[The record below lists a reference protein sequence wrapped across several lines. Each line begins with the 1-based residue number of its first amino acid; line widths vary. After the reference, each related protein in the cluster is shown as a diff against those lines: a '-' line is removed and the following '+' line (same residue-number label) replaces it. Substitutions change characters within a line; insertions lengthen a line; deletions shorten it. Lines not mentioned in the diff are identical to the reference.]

1 VNLSSPFIHRPVATL
16 LLSLAVVLLGM
27 LAYRLLPV
35 APLPEMD
42 MPAIMVQANLPG
54 ASPQVMASSVATP
67 LERAFGQ
74 IAGITQMS
82 SRSSQGYTRISLQF
96 ETGRDIN
103 AAAREVQAAINTAAP
118 MMPSGMRS
126 LPSYRK
132 VNPASAPIMI
142 LALTSNAL
150 GKSELYDF
158 ASTVLAQSLSQV
170 LGVGEVQVG
179 GSSLP
184 AVRVELEPHLLSQ
197 YRISLDDIRRTISAA
212 NVRRPLGMTE
222 DGQRQWQVQAND
234 QLTRAAD
241 YQTLIIREQNGAILR
256 LSDVANVR
264 DDVEDRFNS
273 GFFNEKEAV
282 LLVIKRQSG
291 ANIIETIERIKQQLP
306 ALQALLPETVRI
318 SLAMDR
324 SPIIRATLHEAERTL
339 LIAVALV
346 IGVVFLALGNLRA
359 SLVPALAIPVSLIG
373 TFAVIYLLGF
383 SLNVLSLM
391 AMIVAAGLVV
401 DDAIV
406 VLENIVRHIHQGKSP
421 LKAALDGT
429 REVGFTLLSMN
440 LSLVV
445 VFISILFMGG
455 IISSLFKE
463 FAVTLT
469 VAILVS
475 LLVSLTLTPMLCAR
489 WLNAEQEQSSGKLQ
503 RFSNQINA
511 ALMRFYRCTLDVVLR
526 HPAITLVF
534 FLATIALNIYLYIAV
549 PKTFLPTQDTGQLNG
564 FIRGDDGLSFSAM
577 QPSMEA
583 FRVAI
588 NNDPAVENVVGFI
601 FGNNAFMSVRLK
613 PLNERQEPAD
623 KVIERL
629 RKNLPKLP
637 GARLFLSPDQDLLF
651 GGSRGD
657 DSSQYQ
663 YLLQSSELSALREW
677 TPKVARALKALPEL
691 TDVDD
696 DFGDGALQVTL
707 AIDREQAKRL
717 GIDMATISAAL
728 NNAYSQRQVAT
739 IYNALNQYR
748 VVMEVAPQ
756 YARDPSSLSRVEL
769 IAANGQRVPLSAIA
783 RYDYSLEEDRVRH
796 EGQFAAESISFA
808 LSENVSLEAATLA
821 IERAVAAI
829 GLPDEVL
836 GRMSGAADA
845 FKQTQQS
852 QPFMLLAALLVVY
865 LVLGILYESYI
876 HPLTILSTLPSAGVG
891 ALLTI
896 IVLGGQFSLIS
907 LLGLFLLIGIVK
919 KNAIL
924 MIDLALQLE
933 REQGMTPQDSIREAC
948 LLRLRPILMTTFAAV
963 LGALP
968 LLLASAEGAEMR
980 KPLGTAIIGGLL
992 LSQLLTLYSTPVVYL
1007 YLDRARHR
1015 FNQWRGRKTD
1025 AAFGNPL

>member
-1 VNLSSPFIHRPVATL
+1 MNLSAPFIHRPVATL

-96 ETGRDIN
+96 ESGRDIN

-212 NVRRPLGMTE
+212 NVRRPKGMVE
-222 DGQRQWQVQAND
+222 DSERQWQVQAND

-256 LSDVANVR
+256 LSDVAHVR

-406 VLENIVRHIHQGKSP
+406 VLENIVRHIRQGKPP

-455 IISSLFKE
+455 IVSSFFKE

-489 WLNAEQEQSSGKLQ
+489 WLTGEQEQSGGRLQ
-503 RFSNQINA
+503 TVSNKINA
-511 ALMRFYRCTLDVVLR
+511 VLMRFYRRTLDVVLR
-526 HPAITLVF
+526 HSAITLVF

-588 NNDPAVENVVGFI
+588 NSDPAVENVVGFI

-613 PLNERQEPAD
+613 PLSERQEPAD

-663 YLLQSSELSALREW
+663 YLLQSSELPALRKW
-677 TPKVARALKALPEL
+677 LPKVAGALKALPEL
-691 TDVDD
+691 TDVSDV
-696 DFGDGALQVTL
+696 GDGALQVTL
-707 AIDREQAKRL
+707 SIDREQAKRL
-717 GIDMATISAAL
+717 GIDMATVSAAL

-756 YARDPSSLSRVEL
+756 YARDPSSLDRVEL

-783 RYDYSLEEDRVRH
+783 RYDYSLEEDRVSH

-808 LSENVSLEAATLA
+808 LAENVPLEQATLA

-829 GLPDEVL
+829 GLPDEVM

-852 QPFMLLAALLVVY
+852 QPLMLLAALLVVY

-980 KPLGTAIIGGLL
+980 KPLGIAIIGGLL
-992 LSQLLTLYSTPVVYL
+992 LSQILTLYSTPVVYL

-1025 AAFGNPL
+1025 AAFGSPL

>member
-1 VNLSSPFIHRPVATL
+1 MNLSAPFIHRPVATL
-16 LLSLAVVLLGM
+16 LLSLAVVLLGV

-35 APLPEMD
+35 APLPEME
-42 MPAIMVQANLPG
+42 MPTIMVQANLPG

-74 IAGITQMS
+74 IAGVTQMN
-82 SRSSQGYTRISLQF
+82 SRSGQGYVRLSLQF
-96 ETGRDIN
+96 EIGRDIN
-103 AAAREVQAAINTAAP
+103 AAAREVQAAINAAAP
-118 MMPSGMRS
+118 MMPSGMRN
-126 LPSYRK
+126 LPSYSK
-132 VNPASAPIMI
+132 VNPSSAPIMI
-142 LALTSNAL
+142 LALTSDAL

-170 LGVGEVQVG
+170 LGVGEVQIG

-184 AVRVELEPHLLSQ
+184 AVRVELKPHLLSQ
-197 YRISLDDIRRTISAA
+197 YRISLDDIRRSISAA
-212 NVRRPLGMTE
+212 NVRRPLGMVSDSE
-222 DGQRQWQVQAND
+222 RQWQIRAND

-241 YQTLIIREQNGAILR
+241 YRTLIIKQQDGAILR

-291 ANIIETIERIKQQLP
+291 ANIIETIEHIKQQLP

-324 SPIIRATLHEAERTL
+324 SPIIRATLHEAELTL

-383 SLNVLSLM
+383 SLNILSLM

-406 VLENIVRHIHQGKSP
+406 VLENIVRHIGKGKTP

-440 LSLVV
+440 LSLVA

-455 IISSLFKE
+455 IISNLFKE
-463 FAVTLT
+463 FALTLT

-475 LLVSLTLTPMLCAR
+475 LVVSLTLTPMLCAR
-489 WLNAEQEQSSGKLQ
+489 WLNSEQEQSGGWLRQFSQRINSKL
-503 RFSNQINA
+503 IHY
-511 ALMRFYRCTLDVVLR
+511 YRCSLDFVLR
-526 HPAITLVF
+526 HSALTLVF
-534 FLATIALNIYLYIAV
+534 FFATIALNVYLYIAV

-577 QPSMEA
+577 QPNMEA
-583 FRVAI
+583 FRAAI
-588 NNDPAVENVVGFI
+588 NQDPAVENVVGFI
-601 FGNNAFMSVRLK
+601 YSANAFMGVRLK
-613 PLNERQEPAD
+613 PLSERKEPAD
-623 KVIERL
+623 KIIERL
-629 RKNLPKLP
+629 RKHLPKLP
-637 GARLFLSPDQDLLF
+637 GARLYLAADQDLMF

-663 YLLQSSELSALREW
+663 YLLQSSELDELRKW
-677 TPKVARALKALPEL
+677 LPKVASAMKALPEL

-707 AIDREQAKRL
+707 SIDREQAKRL
-717 GIDMATISAAL
+717 GIDMATVSAAL
-728 NNAYSQRQVAT
+728 NNAFSQRQVST

-748 VVMEVAPQ
+748 VVMEVDPQ
-756 YARDPSSLSRVEL
+756 YARDPSSLDRVEL

-783 RYDYSLEEDRVRH
+783 RYDYSLQEDRVKH
-796 EGQFAAESISFA
+796 QGQFA
-808 LSENVSLEAATLA
+808 EAATLA

-852 QPFMLLAALLVVY
+852 QPFMLLAAFAVVY

-896 IVLGGQFSLIS
+896 ILLGGQFSLIS

-933 REQGMTPQDSIREAC
+933 REQGMTPAQSIREAC

-968 LLLASAEGAEMR
+968 LLLANAEGAEMR
-980 KPLGTAIIGGLL
+980 KPLGIAIIGGLL

-1015 FNQWRGRKTD
+1015 FNRWRGQKTD
-1025 AAFGNPL
+1025 AALENPL

>member
-1 VNLSSPFIHRPVATL
+1 VNLSAPFIHRPVATM

-42 MPAIMVQANLPG
+42 MPAITVQASLPG

-103 AAAREVQAAINTAAP
+103 AAARQVQAAINTAAP

-142 LALTSNAL
+142 LALTSDTL

-158 ASTVLAQSLSQV
+158 ASTVLAQSLAQV

-184 AVRVELEPHLLSQ
+184 AVRVELEPHLLAQ
-197 YRISLDDIRRTISAA
+197 YRISLDDIRRSISAT
-212 NVRRPLGMTE
+212 NVRRPLGMIADSE
-222 DGQRQWQVQAND
+222 RQWQIQAND

-241 YQTLIIREQNGAILR
+241 YQTLIIRQQDGAILR

-406 VLENIVRHIHQGKSP
+406 VLENIVRHIRQGKTP

-455 IISSLFKE
+455 IISSFFKE

-489 WLNAEQEQSSGKLQ
+489 WLNAEQERPSGKLQ

-511 ALMRFYRCTLDVVLR
+511 VLIRFYRGTLDVVLR
-526 HPAITLVF
+526 YPAITLVF
-534 FLATIALNIYLYIAV
+534 FLATIAVNIYLYIAV

-583 FRVAI
+583 FRVSI

-613 PLNERQEPAD
+613 PLSERQEPAD

-637 GARLFLSPDQDLLF
+637 GARLFLSADQDLLF
-651 GGSRGD
+651 GGARID

-663 YLLQSSELSALREW
+663 YLLQSSELSALRQW
-677 TPKVARALKALPEL
+677 LPKVASALKALPEL
-691 TDVDD
+691 TDVSDV
-696 DFGDGALQVTL
+696 GDGALQVTL
-707 AIDREQAKRL
+707 AVDREQAKRL
-717 GIDMATISAAL
+717 GIDMATVSAAL

-769 IAANGQRVPLSAIA
+769 IAASGQRVPLSVIA
-783 RYDYSLEEDRVRH
+783 RYDYSLEEDRVSH
-796 EGQFAAESISFA
+796 EGQFAAESLSFA
-808 LSENVSLEAATLA
+808 LAENVPLEQATLA
-821 IERAVAAI
+821 IERAIAAI
-829 GLPDEVL
+829 GLPDEVI

-845 FKQTQQS
+845 FKQTQQN
-852 QPFMLLAALLVVY
+852 QPFMLLASLLVVY

-933 REQGMTPQDSIREAC
+933 REQGMTPRDSIREAC
-948 LLRLRPILMTTFAAV
+948 LLRLRPILMTTFAAI

-968 LLLASAEGAEMR
+968 LLFASAEGAEMR
-980 KPLGTAIIGGLL
+980 RPLGIAIIGGLL

-1015 FNQWRGRKTD
+1015 FNHWRGRKTD